1 MATVKLK
8 TLLMKNA
15 GVSSYETSAR
25 TAGEVLEELRAEYGD
40 SIEKYL
46 EGCLVIIDGKNVE
59 FGKGLKTKV
68 KPGSEVS
75 IIPKAAGG

>member
-8 TLLMKNA
+8 TLLIKNT

-25 TAGEVLEELRAEYGD
+25 TVGEVLDELKMKHGD

-46 EGCLVIIDGKNVE
+46 EGCLVIVDGKNVE
-59 FGKGLKTKV
+59 FGKGLKTKI

-75 IIPKAAGG
+75 IIPKVAGG